1 MQNGIDIV
9 IPIYN
14 GYEDVQMCMDS
25 IKKYTDLKKNRILL
39 INDCSPDERILP
51 YLQSIV
57 EEILC

>member
-14 GYEDVQMCMDS
+14 GYEDIQLCMDS

-39 INDCSPDERILP
+39 ILSTIRNGFTRWGAWIKTPRG
-51 YLQSIV
+51 
-57 EEILC
+57 